1 MFALPRPL
9 ARLVVPCLFAL
20 AFLAPMSVSASDH
33 GGGGGAPEPMVF
45 TLNLGLEN
53 YVQFGILFE
62 GATPE
67 VVAHLNTFKPRLQH
81 QIIMLMAGKKEA
93 ELRTLQGKKDLSE
106 QLVGIANKILGESE
120 KTGIQEALF
129 TKFLIQ

>member
-1 MFALPRPL
+1 MFVLPRL
-9 ARLVVPCLFAL
+9 FSRLVVPCFFAL
-20 AFLAPMSVSASDH
+20 AFLAPVSVSASEH
-33 GGGGGAPEPMVF
+33 GGGGAPEPLVF
-45 TLNLGLEN
+45 TLNLGPDN

-106 QLVGIANKILGESE
+106 ELVGIANKIIGENE
-120 KTGIQEALF
+120 KNGIQEALF